1 MEVTKNGVLKFLK
14 WCKQYEV
21 KPTKNL
27 KTKINNYIK
36 NVINKDKRYYSKI
49 SSYNLNVDD
58 LKYLL

>member
-1 MEVTKNGVLKFLK
+1 MEITKSGVLKFIE
-14 WCKQYEV
+14 WRKQYEA

-27 KTKINNYIK
+27 KTKINNYIE